1 MKTNTNRVSVGRLAG
16 ALGALALVSSGG
28 VAMAEGLL
36 QAPVV
41 KVAAAAPVKPAAPKT
56 AEEIVK
62 VASATLF
69 PENFTAKLKMGQ
81 NKPGAPETFSELIL
95 YKKGNN
101 QVRADYTAPASQ
113 AGQRVLRKDG
123 QIWMFMPDTKRPI
136 KLSPKQSFGGSEFN
150 NNDLMRLNLEQDY
163 VPTIASETDTHWVLD
178 MKAKDRSVS
187 YDVIKWTIEKKT
199 LRSVRQEY
207 YTLSGKLIKTL
218 EFSEYK
224 TYAGLERPSVFTM
237 KSNLAEGVFSR
248 MTYLEFAPGKT
259 LPDSEFRSDALNKQ

>member
-1 MKTNTNRVSVGRLAG
+1 MAD
-16 ALGALALVSSGG
+16 GG
-28 VAMAEGLL
+28 L
-36 QAPVV
+36 QVPVV
-41 KVAAAAPVKPAAPKT
+41 KVAAATAPAKPAAPKT

-62 VASATLF
+62 VAGATLF
-69 PENFTAKLKMGQ
+69 PENFTARLKLGQ
-81 NKPGAPETFSELIL
+81 NKPGAAETFSELML

-101 QVRADYTAPASQ
+101 QVRADYTAPATQ

-123 QIWMFMPDTKRPI
+123 QIWMFMPDTKRAI

-163 VPTIASETDTHWVLD
+163 TPTIASETDTHWVLD

-224 TYAGLERPSVFTM
+224 TYGGLERPSVFTM